1 MGGSPLGWRHRPDH
15 PGCAGRD
22 GRGARGSA
30 HGVQA
35 LLGLRRGIGS
45 VFGWDHPRPSRSAE
59 SYANRLSLV
68 DRVQSLVA
76 PGTSDGSFRLL
87 YRFEDEQLSELRNAT
102 VHAFASL
109 SIRPTPSGYLV
120 YVGVFVKSVHRF
132 TRFYMA
138 AIAPFRRLV
147 VYPAIILK
155 MQSKWTQRYGGER
168 GVES

>member
-1 MGGSPLGWRHRPDH
+1 
-15 PGCAGRD
+15 
-22 GRGARGSA
+22 
-30 HGVQA
+30 
-35 LLGLRRGIGS
+35 
-45 VFGWDHPRPSRSAE
+45 
-59 SYANRLSLV
+59 
-68 DRVQSLVA
+68 
-76 PGTSDGSFRLL
+76 
-87 YRFEDEQLSELRNAT
+87 

-147 VYPAIILK
+147 VYPAIIRK